1 MVEKY
6 GNNHGNSGNFVALLF
21 SYVFAFNKDEAGE
34 VFENKGRF
42 TNAEQCR
49 RHYVHYKPPIIK
61 YWPQERPRQSLIL
74 QKDVR
79 NLVNVNNFFIS
90 LHRQVWKIIV
100 KRHAAD
106 SLFYEKVAASLPY
119 VSSKRSFFEAD
130 EAVVL
135 LLSVHYIVFI
145 QMLVSE

>member
-1 MVEKY
+1 M
-6 GNNHGNSGNFVALLF
+6 
-21 SYVFAFNKDEAGE
+21 
-34 VFENKGRF
+34 
-42 TNAEQCR
+42 
-49 RHYVHYKPPIIK
+49 
-61 YWPQERPRQSLIL
+61 
-74 QKDVR
+74 
-79 NLVNVNNFFIS
+79 
-90 LHRQVWKIIV
+90 